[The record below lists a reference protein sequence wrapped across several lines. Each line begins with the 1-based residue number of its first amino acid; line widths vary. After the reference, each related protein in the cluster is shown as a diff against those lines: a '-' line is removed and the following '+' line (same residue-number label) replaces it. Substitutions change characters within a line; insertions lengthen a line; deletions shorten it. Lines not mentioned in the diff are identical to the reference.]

1 MDVDVASV
9 RQYAGSNPELKLLT
23 VDADA
28 KMRTSKPL
36 VVPRP
41 ATVPWQID
49 FQLPASIRIGEELV
63 IDITL
68 KNHLLNCSQV
78 NESLPHFDV

>member
-36 VVPRP
+36 AVPLP
-41 ATVPWQID
+41 ATVPCQID

-78 NESLPHFDV
+78 NESLPHFEL